1 MNITLYVEVEWYLCA
16 HLFLYL
22 VQAQGSRD
30 GEHLDAGLYLSNFIS
45 NEQYEVKLIRQVANK
60 VFLENETWKKQ
71 GYMISFQRIYPSVH
85 HLWYL
90 LPFAGL
96 WSGGVCQ
103 LFDDRHIVLL

>member
-30 GEHLDAGLYLSNFIS
+30 GEHLDAGLYLPNFIS

-60 VFLENETWKKQ
+60 VFLENETWKK
-71 GYMISFQRIYPSVH
+71 RIYDQLSKNLSICASSVIFAT
-85 HLWYL
+85 LCWVVEWRG
-90 LPFAGL
+90 LP
-96 WSGGVCQ
+96 V
-103 LFDDRHIVLL
+103 V